1 MRTPAVGTLVIL
13 AMAAQLLGPG
23 DALAYIDLGTGS
35 YVFQVIIASL
45 LGAAFAVKAYWERI
59 RAFFGRRR
67 REDDDPKA

>member
-1 MRTPAVGTLVIL
+1 MRTPAVGTLVLLVI
-13 AMAAQLLGPG
+13 AGQLLGPR

>member
-13 AMAAQLLGPG
+13 AMVGQLLGPR

>member
-1 MRTPAVGTLVIL
+1 
-13 AMAAQLLGPG
+13 MAGQLLGPG

-35 YVFQVIIASL
+35 YVFQVVIASL

-67 REDDDPKA
+67 REDDDPQA

>member
-1 MRTPAVGTLVIL
+1 MRTPAVGTLVTL
-13 AMAAQLLGPG
+13 AIAGQLLGPG
-23 DALAYIDLGTGS
+23 DALGYIDLGTGS

-67 REDDDPKA
+67 REDDDPQA

>member
-1 MRTPAVGTLVIL
+1 MRKPAVGTLVTL
-13 AMAAQLLGPG
+13 AMAGQLLGPG

-35 YVFQVIIASL
+35 YVFQVVIASL

-67 REDDDPKA
+67 REDDDPQA

>member
-13 AMAAQLLGPG
+13 AMVGQLLGPG

>member
-1 MRTPAVGTLVIL
+1 MRTPAVGTLVLLVI
-13 AMAAQLLGPG
+13 AGQLLGPR

-35 YVFQVIIASL
+35 YVFQLIIASL

>member
-1 MRTPAVGTLVIL
+1 MRRPAVGVLVIL
-13 AMAAQLLGPG
+13 AMAAQFLGPG

-35 YVFQVIIASL
+35 YVFQVLIASL

>member
-1 MRTPAVGTLVIL
+1 MRKPDVGVLVTA

-35 YVFQVIIASL
+35 YVFQVLIASV
-45 LGAAFAVKAYWERI
+45 LGAAFAVRAYWERI

-67 REDDDPKA
+67 REDDDPQA

>member
-1 MRTPAVGTLVIL
+1 MVG
-13 AMAAQLLGPG
+13 QLLGPG

>member
-1 MRTPAVGTLVIL
+1 MRKPAVGMLVTL
-13 AMAAQLLGPG
+13 AMAGQLLGPG

-35 YVFQVIIASL
+35 YVFQVVIASL

-67 REDDDPKA
+67 REDDDPQA

>member
-13 AMAAQLLGPG
+13 AMAGQLLGPG

>member
-1 MRTPAVGTLVIL
+1 MRTPAVGTLVTL
-13 AMAAQLLGPG
+13 VTAGQLLGPG

-67 REDDDPKA
+67 REDDDPQA

>member
-1 MRTPAVGTLVIL
+1 MRTPAVGTVVIL
-13 AMAAQLLGPG
+13 AMAGQLLGPG

>member
-1 MRTPAVGTLVIL
+1 MRTPAVGTLVLLVI
-13 AMAAQLLGPG
+13 AGQLLGPG